1 MVRIIYSKHANDKR
15 MLYALTKEQVEMAVK
30 RGATAKQTD
39 GCLASYKEIRIAYK
53 KLGKDVYY
61 LKTIYCG

>member
-39 GCLASYKEIRIAYK
+39 GYLTSYREIKVAYK
-53 KLGKDVYY
+53 KLGKEVYY
-61 LKTIYCG
+61 IKTIYCG